1 MPPSTNKRVIV
12 YRFHR
17 QPLAGIVNPA
27 DYLRES
33 HLEMITNEG
42 KLETLPYQEVKAV
55 CFVAEE
61 GKANLFSE
69 SPVFERRPRLA
80 GIWARFT
87 FSDGDR
93 LDGILPHSLLD
104 WPEHGYSITPPR
116 AGPGRQ
122 RVFLPRTAL
131 IGAELLGVVG
141 ATAKVQMQTRKG
153 PAKPDDNQINMFDF

>member
-1 MPPSTNKRVIV
+1 LPPSTNKRVII

-27 DYLRES
+27 NYLRER
-33 HLEMITNEG
+33 HLEMITKDG
-42 KLETLPYQEVKAV
+42 ILERLPYEEVKAV

-69 SPVFERRPRLA
+69 STVFERRPRLA

-104 WPEHGYSITPPR
+104 WPEQGYSLTPPR

-122 RVFLPRTAL
+122 RVFLPRMAL
-131 IGAELLGVVG
+131 SSAELLGVVG
-141 ATAKVQMQTRKG
+141 ASAKVQMQTKKG
-153 PAKPDDNQINMFDF
+153 PTRPDVNQINMFDL

>member
-1 MPPSTNKRVIV
+1 M
-12 YRFHR
+12 
-17 QPLAGIVNPA
+17 NPA

-104 WPEHGYSITPPR
+104 WPEQGYSITPPR

-122 RVFLPRTAL
+122 RVFLPRAAL
-131 IGAELLGVVG
+131 SSAQLLGVVG
-141 ATAKVQMQTRKG
+141 ATAKVQMQIKKG
-153 PAKPDDNQINMFDF
+153 PARPDVNQINMFDF